1 MVSTFG
7 SLATAYRGLTAARTG
22 LDVVGQNIA
31 NVNTEGYTRQRV
43 TQSSIEAAAR
53 VGLFSSGAQPGQGVS
68 VDGIARIGDRF
79 ADAQVRGAAGAAG
92 YQGVRASVTAALES
106 SLNEPSTTGI
116 ASQLTKFWS
125 AWQDVSNDPSAAAP
139 AAVLL
144 GQATTLAGSLASVWS
159 AVDDQ
164 WSATRGQVDA
174 LAGQLNAAAA
184 QVADLNDRIR
194 SNTQMGVSSNE
205 LVDAR
210 SLLTEK
216 IAALAGGTVRD
227 AGDGTVDVLVGGNAL
242 VSGTTARTLVVTG
255 ERPMTSAA
263 SAGGAGVA
271 LSWSHRPGEVVALEG
286 GSLAGAVSL
295 LAPATADGRG
305 GALAQAAASYDA
317 LATQLAT
324 QVNAV
329 HAGGVRA
336 DGQPAGQFF
345 ALAPGVSAA
354 RGLTV
359 VPTGAS
365 SIASGGGAGALD
377 GSVAQRIA
385 QIGVGSGSP
394 DRAWSS
400 IVAGIGAS
408 AKSEMAQSSLADL
421 AASSAKNRQ
430 LSGSG
435 VSLDEENVSLLSYQ
449 HAYQGAAR
457 VMTAIDEMLDTL
469 INGMGRVGR

>member
-144 GQATTLAGSLASVWS
+144 GQANTIAQTLSTGYK

-164 WSATRGQVDA
+164 WTSQRQQLDG
-174 LAGQLNAAAA
+174 LASQLNSAAT
-184 QVADLNDRIR
+184 QVADLNVRIR
-194 SNTQMGVSSNE
+194 TATQQGVSTNE

-210 SLLTEK
+210 SALTEK
-216 IAALAGGTVRD
+216 IASLAGGTVRD
-227 AGDGTVDVLVGGNAL
+227 NADGTVDVLVGGNAL
-242 VSGTTARTLVVTG
+242 VSGDSARQVKVTG
-255 ERPMTSAA
+255 DYTLATA
-263 SAGGAGVA
+263 SSGVSLEWTHRAGDPIS
-271 LSWSHRPGEVVALEG
+271 LDG
-286 GSLAGAVSL
+286 GSIAGSL
-295 LAPATADGRG
+295 SVLAPAAPG
-305 GALAQAAASYDA
+305 GTGGVLAEAAASYDA
-317 LATQLAT
+317 LATQLAA

-329 HAGGVRA
+329 HSTGTTA
-336 DGQPAGQFF
+336 DGTTGHAFF
-345 ALAPGVSAA
+345 GFTAGVSAA

-359 VPTGAS
+359 LPTGAS
-365 SIASGGGAGALD
+365 TIASGNGTGGALD
-377 GSVAQRIA
+377 GSVARA
-385 QIGVGSGSP
+385 VGQIGLSVGSP
-394 DRAWSS
+394 DRTWGS
-400 IVAGIGAS
+400 IVSTIGATARTEADRS
-408 AKSEMAQSSLADL
+408 TLTDL
-421 AASSAKNRQ
+421 AATSAKGRQ
-430 LSGSG
+430 LSTAG
-435 VSLDEENVSLLSYQ
+435 VSLDEENVNLLTYQ